1 MLCPGQ
7 SGDVLES
14 IILPNPIYHLDE
26 ACTMYV
32 PGTYNAGMLYIPEN
46 SAHCSIHN
54 FVKVLVK
61 SNN

>member
-14 IILPNPIYHLDE
+14 VILPNPIYHLDE
-26 ACTMYV
+26 AYV
-32 PGTYNAGMLYIPEN
+32 PGTYKAGMLYIPEN
-46 SAHCSIHN
+46 SAQCSIHN
-54 FVKVLVK
+54 FVKVSVK